1 MAEVTG
7 VFHGLFEKG
16 ILSRIRRNHG
26 LEHATLHV
34 LAERNPG
41 RPMAGHS
48 DLSGF
53 WIIGNFSTEEIRL
66 AVDEA
71 LARLQGGEAKLAIHP
86 SCGTNY
92 ATAGILAGLAAGLAM
107 FGVGKR
113 PRENFDRLPMAV
125 MLATLALIV
134 AQPVG
139 LALQE
144 KFTTSGAPGGLQVL
158 EVQARNQGSLK
169 VHRIV
174 TEG

>member
-1 MAEVTG
+1 MAEGTER
-7 VFHGLFEKG
+7 FQGLFDTG
-16 ILSRIRRNHG
+16 IISRIRRNHG

-53 WIIGNFSTEEIRL
+53 WIIGNFSSEEIGL

-71 LARLQGGEAKLAIHP
+71 LARLQAGESRLAVHP
-86 SCGTNY
+86 SCGTNF
-92 ATAGILAGLAAGLAM
+92 ATAGVLAGLAAGSAM

-139 LALQE
+139 LVLQE
-144 KFTTSGAPGGLQVL
+144 KVTTSGAPGGLRVL
-158 EVQARNQGSLK
+158 EIRPRSQGSLRA
-169 VHRIV
+169 HRII